1 VFKPAMRSQK
11 IDQLTLESDLR
22 RALEREE
29 VLILYQPIIQLEDRT
44 VAGFEALLRWNHP
57 RLGRIGPA
65 EFIPIAEE
73 TGLIVDLGHFVL
85 ERAARQLAAWQR
97 AMPNARRPIFMS
109 VNVSSR
115 QLLRHD
121 LIQDIKGVLSR
132 NVLVPGTFKL
142 EITESLVMENPE
154 LAAQMLA
161 RIKELGAG
169 LSLDDFGTGYSSL
182 AYLQRFPFDTIKIDQ
197 QFVRGSRGGARP
209 VILRSIIALA
219 HDLHMEVVAEGA
231 ETDSD
236 AVELYQ
242 LGCHFAQGYVFG
254 EPMTAEDARQLI
266 APTPKPDRRLAA
278 KAS

>member
-1 VFKPAMRSQK
+1 
-11 IDQLTLESDLR
+11 
-22 RALEREE
+22 
-29 VLILYQPIIQLEDRT
+29 
-44 VAGFEALLRWNHP
+44 
-57 RLGRIGPA
+57 GRIGPA

-85 ERAARQLAAWQR
+85 ERAARQLSTWQR
-97 AMPNARRPIFMS
+97 ATPNAAPIFMS

-132 NVLVPGTFKL
+132 NVLAAGTFKL

-197 QFVRGSRGGARP
+197 QFVRGSSRG
-209 VILRSIIALA
+209 
-219 HDLHMEVVAEGA
+219 
-231 ETDSD
+231 
-236 AVELYQ
+236 
-242 LGCHFAQGYVFG
+242 
-254 EPMTAEDARQLI
+254 
-266 APTPKPDRRLAA
+266 
-278 KAS
+278 